1 MKFKEILEKIK
12 VYAPLGVSLV
22 VAACV
27 VISLSGYQAKASE
40 PSKDKKQQVS
50 ESVTDA
56 ETETETENAA
66 EDTQTH
72 AGSFELADG
81 VYKGSATGFSG
92 PVTVAVT
99 IMDKKITSIDILSST
114 DDEAFFNRAKGVID
128 RIIASQSFDVDVVS
142 GATYSSNGIIG
153 AVKNALTGEK
163 DNGVTGKSKQESTS
177 ESESDSSLAEIAAVQ
192 DASAYK
198 DGTYYGTGKGF
209 AGTMK
214 VKVDISGGK
223 IASISIVSTK
233 DGDSYVKSASSLL
246 DTIVEKQST
255 NVDTVSG
262 ATFSSRGIIAAVRS
276 ALSQAAVSENTADNN
291 NDKQE
296 AAESSGNGQ
305 TDENSSGSASE
316 QGTEG
321 TLPYVDGIYYGT
333 AEGYKGDIKAAVV
346 IQNKTLK
353 AILVTEKQDDEPFI
367 TNAMDVL
374 KNMMKKQSADVD
386 TVSGATYS
394 SKGLIGAVKAA
405 FEEARKT
412 TAGENTGDGNS
423 DANNKNNSNSDNNN
437 GNDNSSNN
445 ADDSNIAGEEDKA
458 VLSKLVQSQA
468 SLDGAQ
474 YTQLSWYLLQI
485 RLGDAQEVLES
496 AESTKK
502 DVSCAQEKLQAAIN
516 ALQKN
521 DTSTNVYEDG
531 VYEVSTLCI
540 PDDDMDFSAYNL
552 SMKVTI
558 ANDRIVSITDVKG
571 DGDSQNASYIKK
583 AADGTK
589 NQPGLVSVLTSQA
602 NADSIDFSS
611 IDTVSRATCTSKA
624 IIDGCK
630 SALEAAKKK

>member
-1 MKFKEILEKIK
+1 MKFKEVLEKIK

-22 VAACV
+22 IAACV
-27 VISLSGYQAKASE
+27 VISLSGYQTKASE
-40 PSKDKKQQVS
+40 PSKDKKHQVS
-50 ESVTDA
+50 ERVTD
-56 ETETETENAA
+56 TETENAA
-66 EDTQTH
+66 EDTQT
-72 AGSFELADG
+72 ATGSFELADG

-99 IMDKKITSIDILSST
+99 IMDKKIISIDILSST
-114 DDEAFFNRAKGVID
+114 DDEAFFNRAKAVID

-163 DNGVTGKSKQESTS
+163 DNGVTGKSKQGSTS

-198 DGTYYGTGKGF
+198 DGTYYGAGKGF

-276 ALSQAAVSENTADNN
+276 ALSQAAVSDNTVGNN
-291 NDKQE
+291 TDKQG
-296 AAESSGNGQ
+296 AAEASGNGQ

-316 QGTEG
+316 KGTEG

-333 AEGYKGDIKAAVV
+333 AEGYKGDIRVAVV
-346 IQNKTLK
+346 IQDKTLK

-412 TAGENTGDGNS
+412 TAGENTGGSNS
-423 DANNKNNSNSDNNN
+423 DSNNSNDNN
-437 GNDNSSNN
+437 
-445 ADDSNIAGEEDKA
+445 SNIAGEEDKA
-458 VLSKLVQSQA
+458 VLLKLVQSQA

-531 VYEVSTLCI
+531 TYDVSTLCI

-571 DGDSQNASYIKK
+571 DGDSQNVSYIKK
-583 AADGTK
+583 AVDGTK
-589 NQPGLVSVLTSQA
+589 NQAGMVSVLTSQT

-611 IDTVSRATCTSKA
+611 IDTVSHATCTSKA

>member
-1 MKFKEILEKIK
+1 MKFKEVLEKIK

-22 VAACV
+22 IAACV
-27 VISLSGYQAKASE
+27 VISLSGYQTKASE

-50 ESVTDA
+50 ERVTD
-56 ETETETENAA
+56 TETETEN
-66 EDTQTH
+66 TQT
-72 AGSFELADG
+72 ATGSFDLADG

-99 IMDKKITSIDILSST
+99 IMDKEITSIDILSST

-128 RIIASQSFDVDVVS
+128 RIISSQSFDVDVVS
-142 GATYSSNGIIG
+142 GATYSSNGIIK

-163 DNGVTGKSKQESTS
+163 DKTVTGKSKQESA
-177 ESESDSSLAEIAAVQ
+177 SESDSSSVEIAAVQ

-214 VKVDISGGK
+214 VKVDIAGGK

-276 ALSQAAVSENTADNN
+276 ALSQAAVSENTAGNN
-291 NDKQE
+291 TDKQD
-296 AAESSGNGQ
+296 AAETSGNDRN
-305 TDENSSGSASE
+305 DENSSDSE
-316 QGTEG
+316 PEQTAEG

-333 AEGYKGDIKAAVV
+333 AEGYKGDIKVAVV
-346 IQNKTLK
+346 IQDKMLK

-412 TAGENTGDGNS
+412 TAGENTGDSNSGN
-423 DANNKNNSNSDNNN
+423 NNSNSDNNN
-437 GNDNSSNN
+437 SNDNSSN
-445 ADDSNIAGEEDKA
+445 IARDEDKA

-468 SLDGAQ
+468 SLDGTQ

-485 RLGDAQEVLES
+485 RLEDAQEVLES

-502 DVSCAQEKLQAAIN
+502 DVSRAQEKLQEAIN

-531 VYEVSTLCI
+531 TYDVSTLCI

-589 NQPGLVSVLTSQA
+589 NQQGMVSVLTSQA

-630 SALEAAKKK
+630 SVLEAAKKK

>member
-1 MKFKEILEKIK
+1 MKFKEVLEKIK

-22 VAACV
+22 IAACV
-27 VISLSGYQAKASE
+27 VISLSGYQTKASE
-40 PSKDKKQQVS
+40 PSKDKKHQVS
-50 ESVTDA
+50 ERVTD
-56 ETETETENAA
+56 TETENAA
-66 EDTQTH
+66 EDTQT
-72 AGSFELADG
+72 ATGSFELADG

-99 IMDKKITSIDILSST
+99 IMDKKIISIDILSST

-209 AGTMK
+209 AGTVK

-276 ALSQAAVSENTADNN
+276 ALSQAAVSDKTTGNNT
-291 NDKQE
+291 DKQG
-296 AAESSGNGQ
+296 AAEASGNGQ
-305 TDENSSGSASE
+305 TDKNSSGSASE

-333 AEGYKGDIKAAVV
+333 AEGYKGDIRVAVV
-346 IQNKTLK
+346 IQDKTLK

-412 TAGENTGDGNS
+412 TAGENTGGSNS
-423 DANNKNNSNSDNNN
+423 DSNNSNDNN
-437 GNDNSSNN
+437 
-445 ADDSNIAGEEDKA
+445 SNIAGEEDKA
-458 VLSKLVQSQA
+458 VLLKLVQSQA

-531 VYEVSTLCI
+531 TYDVSTLCI

-571 DGDSQNASYIKK
+571 DGDSQNVSYIKK
-583 AADGTK
+583 AVDGTK
-589 NQPGLVSVLTSQA
+589 NQPGMVSVLTSQT

-611 IDTVSRATCTSKA
+611 IDTVSHATCTSKA

>member
-1 MKFKEILEKIK
+1 MKFKEVLEKIK

-22 VAACV
+22 IAACV
-27 VISLSGYQAKASE
+27 VISLSGYQTKASE
-40 PSKDKKQQVS
+40 PSKDKKHQVS
-50 ESVTDA
+50 ERVTD
-56 ETETETENAA
+56 TETEDAA
-66 EDTQTH
+66 EDTQT
-72 AGSFELADG
+72 ATGSFELADG

-99 IMDKKITSIDILSST
+99 IMDKKIISIDILSST

-276 ALSQAAVSENTADNN
+276 ALSQAAVSDNTVGNN
-291 NDKQE
+291 TDKQG
-296 AAESSGNGQ
+296 AAEASGNGQ

-316 QGTEG
+316 KGTEG

-333 AEGYKGDIKAAVV
+333 AEGYKGDIRVAVV
-346 IQNKTLK
+346 IQDKTLK

-412 TAGENTGDGNS
+412 TAGENTGGSNS
-423 DANNKNNSNSDNNN
+423 DSNNSNDNN
-437 GNDNSSNN
+437 
-445 ADDSNIAGEEDKA
+445 SNIAGEEDKA
-458 VLSKLVQSQA
+458 VLLKLVQSQA

-531 VYEVSTLCI
+531 TYDVSTLCI

-571 DGDSQNASYIKK
+571 DGDSQNVSYIKK
-583 AADGTK
+583 AVDGTK
-589 NQPGLVSVLTSQA
+589 NQPGMVSVLTSQT

-611 IDTVSRATCTSKA
+611 IDTVSHATCTSKA

>member
-1 MKFKEILEKIK
+1 MKFKEVLEKIK

-22 VAACV
+22 IAACV
-27 VISLSGYQAKASE
+27 VISLSGYQTKASE

-50 ESVTDA
+50 ERVTD
-56 ETETETENAA
+56 TETETENAA
-66 EDTQTH
+66 ENTQT
-72 AGSFELADG
+72 ATGSFDLADG

-128 RIIASQSFDVDVVS
+128 RIISSQSFDVDVVS
-142 GATYSSNGIIG
+142 GATYSSNGIIK

-163 DNGVTGKSKQESTS
+163 DKTVTGKSKQESA
-177 ESESDSSLAEIAAVQ
+177 SESDSSSVEKAAVQ

-214 VKVDISGGK
+214 VKVDIAGGK

-276 ALSQAAVSENTADNN
+276 ALSQAAVSDNTTGNN
-291 NDKQE
+291 TDKQG
-296 AAESSGNGQ
+296 AAEASGNGQ
-305 TDENSSGSASE
+305 TDENSSGSAQE
-316 QGTEG
+316 QGKEG

-333 AEGYKGDIKAAVV
+333 AEGYKGDIRVAVV
-346 IQNKTLK
+346 IQDKTLK
-353 AILVTEKQDDEPFI
+353 AILVTKKQDDEPFI

-374 KNMMKKQSADVD
+374 KKMMKKQSADVD

-412 TAGENTGDGNS
+412 TAGENTGD
-423 DANNKNNSNSDNNN
+423 SNSGNN
-437 GNDNSSNN
+437 NSSNN
-445 ADDSNIAGEEDKA
+445 SDNSNIAGDEDKA

-468 SLDGAQ
+468 SLDGTQ

-485 RLGDAQEVLES
+485 RLEDANEVLSS
-496 AESTKK
+496 AEATKK
-502 DVSCAQEKLQAAIN
+502 DVSHAQEKLQAAIN

-531 VYEVSTLCI
+531 TYDVSTLCI

-589 NQPGLVSVLTSQA
+589 NQQGMVSVLTSQA
-602 NADSIDFSS
+602 NAANIDFSS
-611 IDTVSRATCTSKA
+611 IDTVSRAT
-624 IIDGCK
+624 DRK
-630 SALEAAKKK
+630 SVV

>member
-27 VISLSGYQAKASE
+27 VISLSTYQAKASE

-50 ESVTDA
+50 ESMAD
-56 ETETETENAA
+56 TETETENAT
-66 EDTQTH
+66 EDTQT
-72 AGSFELADG
+72 ATGSFDLADG
-81 VYKGSATGFSG
+81 VYKGSATGYRG
-92 PVTVAVT
+92 AVTVAVT
-99 IMDKKITSIDILSST
+99 ILDKKIVSIDILSAS

-128 RIIASQSFDVDVVS
+128 RIISSQSLDVDVVS

-177 ESESDSSLAEIAAVQ
+177 ESESDSSSAEIAAVQ

-198 DGTYYGTGKGF
+198 YGTYYGTGKGF
-209 AGTMK
+209 AGNIK
-214 VKVDISGGK
+214 VKVDIAGGK
-223 IASISIVSTK
+223 ISAISIVSTK

-276 ALSQAAVSENTADNN
+276 ALSQAAVSENTAGNN
-291 NDKQE
+291 TDKQG
-296 AAESSGNGQ
+296 AAETSGNGQ

-333 AEGYKGDIKAAVV
+333 SEGYKGDIKVAVV
-346 IQNKTLK
+346 IQDNTLK

-374 KNMMKKQSADVD
+374 KNMMKKQSTDVD

-412 TAGENTGDGNS
+412 TAGENTGNGNS
-423 DANNKNNSNSDNNN
+423 GGNNNNSN
-437 GNDNSSNN
+437 N
-445 ADDSNIAGEEDKA
+445 AADSNIALDEDKA

-468 SLDGAQ
+468 SLDGTQ

-485 RLGDAQEVLES
+485 RLGDAQEVLDS

-502 DVSCAQEKLQAAIN
+502 DVSRAQEKLQVAIN

-531 VYEVSTLCI
+531 TYEVSTLCI

-589 NQPGLVSVLTSQA
+589 NQQGMVSVLTSQS

-611 IDTVSRATCTSKA
+611 IDTVSHATCTSKA

>member
-1 MKFKEILEKIK
+1 MKFKEVLEKIK

-22 VAACV
+22 IAACV
-27 VISLSGYQAKASE
+27 VISLSGYQTKASE

-50 ESVTDA
+50 ERVTDA
-56 ETETETENAA
+56 ETENAA
-66 EDTQTH
+66 EDTQT
-72 AGSFELADG
+72 ATGSFELADG

-99 IMDKKITSIDILSST
+99 IMDKKIISIDILSST

-177 ESESDSSLAEIAAVQ
+177 ESESDSALAEIAAVQ

-276 ALSQAAVSENTADNN
+276 ALSQAAVSDNTTGNN
-291 NDKQE
+291 TDKQS
-296 AAESSGNGQ
+296 AAEASGNGQ

-316 QGTEG
+316 KGTEG

-333 AEGYKGDIKAAVV
+333 AEGYKGDIRVAVV
-346 IQNKTLK
+346 IQDKTLK
-353 AILVTEKQDDEPFI
+353 AILVTKKQDDEPFI
-367 TNAMDVL
+367 TNAIDVL

-412 TAGENTGDGNS
+412 TAGENTGD
-423 DANNKNNSNSDNNN
+423 SNSDSNN
-437 GNDNSSNN
+437 GNDNN
-445 ADDSNIAGEEDKA
+445 SNIAGEEDKA
-458 VLSKLVQSQA
+458 VLLKLVQSQA
-468 SLDGAQ
+468 SLDGTQ

-531 VYEVSTLCI
+531 TYGVSTLCI

-571 DGDSQNASYIKK
+571 DGDSQNAPYIKK

-602 NADSIDFSS
+602 NADSKIG
-611 IDTVSRATCTSKA
+611 RAHV
-624 IIDGCK
+624 
-630 SALEAAKKK
+630 

>member
-1 MKFKEILEKIK
+1 MKFKEVLEKIK

-22 VAACV
+22 IAACV
-27 VISLSGYQAKASE
+27 VISLSGYQTKASE
-40 PSKDKKQQVS
+40 PSKDKKHQVS
-50 ESVTDA
+50 ERVTD
-56 ETETETENAA
+56 TETEDAA
-66 EDTQTH
+66 EDTQT
-72 AGSFELADG
+72 ATGSFELADG

-99 IMDKKITSIDILSST
+99 IMDKKIISIDILSST

-276 ALSQAAVSENTADNN
+276 ALSQAAVSDNTVGNN
-291 NDKQE
+291 TDKQG
-296 AAESSGNGQ
+296 AAEASGNGQ
-305 TDENSSGSASE
+305 TDENSSRSASE
-316 QGTEG
+316 KGTEG

-333 AEGYKGDIKAAVV
+333 AEGYKGDIRVAVV
-346 IQNKTLK
+346 IQDKTLK

-412 TAGENTGDGNS
+412 TAGENTGGSNS
-423 DANNKNNSNSDNNN
+423 DSNNSNDNN
-437 GNDNSSNN
+437 
-445 ADDSNIAGEEDKA
+445 SNIAGEEDKA
-458 VLSKLVQSQA
+458 VLLKLVQSQA

-531 VYEVSTLCI
+531 TYDVSTLCI

-571 DGDSQNASYIKK
+571 DGDSQNVSYIKK
-583 AADGTK
+583 AVDGTK
-589 NQPGLVSVLTSQA
+589 NQAGMVSVLTSQT

-611 IDTVSRATCTSKA
+611 IDTVSHATCTSKA

>member
-1 MKFKEILEKIK
+1 MKFKEVLEKIK

-22 VAACV
+22 IAACV
-27 VISLSGYQAKASE
+27 VISLSGYQTKASE
-40 PSKDKKQQVS
+40 PSKDKKHQVS
-50 ESVTDA
+50 ERVTD
-56 ETETETENAA
+56 TETDNAA
-66 EDTQTH
+66 EDTQT
-72 AGSFELADG
+72 ATGSFELADG

-114 DDEAFFNRAKGVID
+114 DDEAFFNRAKAVID

-163 DNGVTGKSKQESTS
+163 DNGVTGKSKQGSTS

-233 DGDSYVKSASSLL
+233 DGDSYVKIASSLL

-276 ALSQAAVSENTADNN
+276 ALSQAAVSDNTTGNN
-291 NDKQE
+291 TDKQG
-296 AAESSGNGQ
+296 AAEVSGNGQ

-333 AEGYKGDIKAAVV
+333 AEGYKGDIRVAVV
-346 IQNKTLK
+346 IQDKTLK

-412 TAGENTGDGNS
+412 TAGENTGGSNS
-423 DANNKNNSNSDNNN
+423 DSNNSNDNN
-437 GNDNSSNN
+437 
-445 ADDSNIAGEEDKA
+445 SNIAGEEDKA
-458 VLSKLVQSQA
+458 VLLKLVQSQA

-531 VYEVSTLCI
+531 TYDVSTLCI

-571 DGDSQNASYIKK
+571 DGDSQNVSYIKK
-583 AADGTK
+583 AVDGTK
-589 NQPGLVSVLTSQA
+589 NQAGMVSVLTSQT

-611 IDTVSRATCTSKA
+611 IDTVSHATCTSKA

>member
-27 VISLSGYQAKASE
+27 VISLSTYQAKASE

-50 ESVTDA
+50 ESMAD
-56 ETETETENAA
+56 TETETENAT
-66 EDTQTH
+66 EDTQT
-72 AGSFELADG
+72 ATGSFDLADG

-128 RIIASQSFDVDVVS
+128 RIISSQSLDVDVVS

-209 AGTMK
+209 AGNIK
-214 VKVDISGGK
+214 VKVDIAGGK
-223 IASISIVSTK
+223 ISAISIVSTK
-233 DGDSYVKSASSLL
+233 DGDSYVKNASSLL

-276 ALSQAAVSENTADNN
+276 ALSQAAVSENTAGNN
-291 NDKQE
+291 TDKQG
-296 AAESSGNGQ
+296 AAEASGNGQ
-305 TDENSSGSASE
+305 ADENSSGSASE

-333 AEGYKGDIKAAVV
+333 SEGYKGDIKVAVV
-346 IQNKTLK
+346 IQDKTLK

-412 TAGENTGDGNS
+412 TAGENTGNGNS
-423 DANNKNNSNSDNNN
+423 GGNNNNSN
-437 GNDNSSNN
+437 N
-445 ADDSNIAGEEDKA
+445 ALDEDKA

-468 SLDGAQ
+468 SLDGTQ

-485 RLGDAQEVLES
+485 RLGDAQEVLDS

-502 DVSCAQEKLQAAIN
+502 DVSRAQEKLQAAIN

-531 VYEVSTLCI
+531 TYEVSTLCI

-558 ANDRIVSITDVKG
+558 ANDRIVSITDVNG

-589 NQPGLVSVLTSQA
+589 NQQGMVSVLTSQS

>member
-1 MKFKEILEKIK
+1 M
-12 VYAPLGVSLV
+12 
-22 VAACV
+22 
-27 VISLSGYQAKASE
+27 
-40 PSKDKKQQVS
+40 
-50 ESVTDA
+50 
-56 ETETETENAA
+56 
-66 EDTQTH
+66 
-72 AGSFELADG
+72 
-81 VYKGSATGFSG
+81 
-92 PVTVAVT
+92 
-99 IMDKKITSIDILSST
+99 
-114 DDEAFFNRAKGVID
+114 
-128 RIIASQSFDVDVVS
+128 
-142 GATYSSNGIIG
+142 
-153 AVKNALTGEK
+153 KNALTGEK
-163 DNGVTGKSKQESTS
+163 DKTVTGKSKQESA
-177 ESESDSSLAEIAAVQ
+177 SESDSSSVEKAAVQ

-214 VKVDISGGK
+214 VKVDIVGGK

-276 ALSQAAVSENTADNN
+276 ALSQAAVSENTAGNN
-291 NDKQE
+291 TDKQDATE
-296 AAESSGNGQ
+296 TSGNGQ
-305 TDENSSGSASE
+305 TDENSSGSSQE

-333 AEGYKGDIKAAVV
+333 AEGYKGDIKVAVV
-346 IQNKTLK
+346 IQDKTLK

-412 TAGENTGDGNS
+412 TAGENTGD
-423 DANNKNNSNSDNNN
+423 SNSGNN
-437 GNDNSSNN
+437 NSSNN
-445 ADDSNIAGEEDKA
+445 SDNSNIAGDEDKA

-468 SLDGAQ
+468 SLDGTQ

-485 RLGDAQEVLES
+485 RLEDANEVLSS
-496 AESTKK
+496 AEATKK
-502 DVSCAQEKLQAAIN
+502 DVSRAQEKLQAAIN

-531 VYEVSTLCI
+531 TYDVSTLCI

-589 NQPGLVSVLTSQA
+589 NQQGMVSVLTSQA
-602 NADSIDFSS
+602 NADSIDFSG

-624 IIDGCK
+624 IINGCK
-630 SALEAAKKK
+630 SVLEAAKKK

>member
-1 MKFKEILEKIK
+1 MKFKEVLEKIK

-22 VAACV
+22 IAACV
-27 VISLSGYQAKASE
+27 VISLSGYQTKASE

-50 ESVTDA
+50 ERVTD
-56 ETETETENAA
+56 TETENAA
-66 EDTQTH
+66 EDTQT
-72 AGSFELADG
+72 ATGSFELADG

-276 ALSQAAVSENTADNN
+276 ALSQAAVSDNTVGNN
-291 NDKQE
+291 TDKQG
-296 AAESSGNGQ
+296 AAEASGNGQ

-316 QGTEG
+316 KGTEG
-321 TLPYVDGIYYGT
+321 TLPYVDGIYYGI
-333 AEGYKGDIKAAVV
+333 AEGYKGDIRVAVV
-346 IQNKTLK
+346 IQDKTLK

-412 TAGENTGDGNS
+412 TAGENTGGSNS
-423 DANNKNNSNSDNNN
+423 DSNNSNDNN
-437 GNDNSSNN
+437 
-445 ADDSNIAGEEDKA
+445 SNIAGEEDKA
-458 VLSKLVQSQA
+458 VLLKLVQSQA

-531 VYEVSTLCI
+531 TYDVSTLCI

-571 DGDSQNASYIKK
+571 DGDSQNVSYIKK
-583 AADGTK
+583 AVDGTK
-589 NQPGLVSVLTSQA
+589 NQAGMVSVLTSQT

-611 IDTVSRATCTSKA
+611 IDTVSHATCTSKA

>member
-1 MKFKEILEKIK
+1 MKFKEVLEKIK

-22 VAACV
+22 IAACV
-27 VISLSGYQAKASE
+27 VISLSGYQTKASE
-40 PSKDKKQQVS
+40 PSKDKKHQVS
-50 ESVTDA
+50 ERVTD
-56 ETETETENAA
+56 TETEDAA
-66 EDTQTH
+66 EDTQT
-72 AGSFELADG
+72 ATGSFELADG

-99 IMDKKITSIDILSST
+99 IMDKKIISIDILSST

-128 RIIASQSFDVDVVS
+128 RIIASQSFEVDVVS

-276 ALSQAAVSENTADNN
+276 ALSQAAVSDNTTGNN
-291 NDKQE
+291 TDKQG
-296 AAESSGNGQ
+296 AAEASGNGQ

-333 AEGYKGDIKAAVV
+333 AEGYKGDIRVAVV
-346 IQNKTLK
+346 IQDKTLK

-412 TAGENTGDGNS
+412 TAGENTGGSNS
-423 DANNKNNSNSDNNN
+423 DSNNSNDNN
-437 GNDNSSNN
+437 
-445 ADDSNIAGEEDKA
+445 SNIAGEEDKA
-458 VLSKLVQSQA
+458 VLLKLVQSQA

-531 VYEVSTLCI
+531 TYDVSTLCI

-571 DGDSQNASYIKK
+571 DGDSQNVSYIKK
-583 AADGTK
+583 AVDGTK
-589 NQPGLVSVLTSQA
+589 NQAGMVSVLTSQT

-611 IDTVSRATCTSKA
+611 IDTVSHATCTSKA

>member
-1 MKFKEILEKIK
+1 MKFKEVLEKIK

-22 VAACV
+22 IAACV
-27 VISLSGYQAKASE
+27 VISLSGYQTKASE
-40 PSKDKKQQVS
+40 PSKDKKHQVS
-50 ESVTDA
+50 ERVTD
-56 ETETETENAA
+56 TETENAA
-66 EDTQTH
+66 EDTQT
-72 AGSFELADG
+72 ATGSFELADG

-114 DDEAFFNRAKGVID
+114 DDEAFFNRAKAVID

-276 ALSQAAVSENTADNN
+276 ALSQAAVSDKTTGNNT
-291 NDKQE
+291 DKQG
-296 AAESSGNGQ
+296 AAEASGNGQ
-305 TDENSSGSASE
+305 TGKNSSGSASE

-333 AEGYKGDIKAAVV
+333 AEGYKGDIRVAVV
-346 IQNKTLK
+346 IQDKTLK

-412 TAGENTGDGNS
+412 TAGENTGGSNS
-423 DANNKNNSNSDNNN
+423 DSNNSNDNN
-437 GNDNSSNN
+437 
-445 ADDSNIAGEEDKA
+445 SNIAGEEDKA
-458 VLSKLVQSQA
+458 VLLKLVQSQA

-531 VYEVSTLCI
+531 TYDVSTLCI

-571 DGDSQNASYIKK
+571 DGD
-583 AADGTK
+583 
-589 NQPGLVSVLTSQA
+589 
-602 NADSIDFSS
+602 
-611 IDTVSRATCTSKA
+611 
-624 IIDGCK
+624 
-630 SALEAAKKK
+630 

>member
-1 MKFKEILEKIK
+1 MKFKEVLEKIK

-22 VAACV
+22 IAACV
-27 VISLSGYQAKASE
+27 VISLSGYQTKASE

-50 ESVTDA
+50 ERVTD
-56 ETETETENAA
+56 TETETEN
-66 EDTQTH
+66 TQT
-72 AGSFELADG
+72 ATGSFDLADG

-128 RIIASQSFDVDVVS
+128 RIISSQSFDVDVVS

-177 ESESDSSLAEIAAVQ
+177 ESESDSSSVEIAAVQ

-214 VKVDISGGK
+214 VKVDIAGGK

-262 ATFSSRGIIAAVRS
+262 ATFSSRGIISAVRS
-276 ALSQAAVSENTADNN
+276 ALSQAAVSQNTADNIT
-291 NDKQE
+291 DKQDATE
-296 AAESSGNGQ
+296 TSGNGQ
-305 TDENSSGSASE
+305 TDENPSGSASE
-316 QGTEG
+316 QGTGG

-333 AEGYKGDIKAAVV
+333 AEGYKGDIKVAVV
-346 IQNKTLK
+346 IQDKTLK

-412 TAGENTGDGNS
+412 TAGENTGD
-423 DANNKNNSNSDNNN
+423 SNSGNN
-437 GNDNSSNN
+437 NSSNN
-445 ADDSNIAGEEDKA
+445 SDNSNIAGDEDKA

-468 SLDGAQ
+468 SLDGTQ

-485 RLGDAQEVLES
+485 RLEDANEVLSS
-496 AESTKK
+496 AEATKK
-502 DVSCAQEKLQAAIN
+502 DVSRAQEKLQAAIN

-531 VYEVSTLCI
+531 TYDVSTLCI

-589 NQPGLVSVLTSQA
+589 NQPGMVSVLTSQA
-602 NADSIDFSS
+602 NADSIDFSG

-624 IIDGCK
+624 IINGCK
-630 SALEAAKKK
+630 SVLEAAEKK

>member
-1 MKFKEILEKIK
+1 MKFKEVLEKIK

-22 VAACV
+22 IAACV
-27 VISLSGYQAKASE
+27 VISLSGYQTKASE

-50 ESVTDA
+50 ERVTDA
-56 ETETETENAA
+56 ETENAA
-66 EDTQTH
+66 EDTQT
-72 AGSFELADG
+72 ATGSFELADG

-99 IMDKKITSIDILSST
+99 IMDKKIISIDILSST

-276 ALSQAAVSENTADNN
+276 ALSQAAVSDNTTGNN
-291 NDKQE
+291 TDKQS
-296 AAESSGNGQ
+296 AAEASGNGQ

-316 QGTEG
+316 KGTEG

-333 AEGYKGDIKAAVV
+333 AEGYKGDIRVAVV
-346 IQNKTLK
+346 IQDKTLK
-353 AILVTEKQDDEPFI
+353 AILVTKKQDDEPFI

-412 TAGENTGDGNS
+412 TAGENTGDSNS
-423 DANNKNNSNSDNNN
+423 DSNNSNDNN
-437 GNDNSSNN
+437 G
-445 ADDSNIAGEEDKA
+445 NIAGEEDKA

-502 DVSCAQEKLQAAIN
+502 DVSSAQEKLQAAIN

-531 VYEVSTLCI
+531 TYDVSTLCI

-571 DGDSQNASYIKK
+571 DGDSQNASYINK

-589 NQPGLVSVLTSQA
+589 NQPGMVSVLTSQA

-611 IDTVSRATCTSKA
+611 IDTVSHATCTSKA

>member
-1 MKFKEILEKIK
+1 MKFKEVLEKIK

-22 VAACV
+22 IAACV
-27 VISLSGYQAKASE
+27 VISLSGYQTKASE

-50 ESVTDA
+50 ENVTD
-56 ETETETENAA
+56 TETETENAA
-66 EDTQTH
+66 EDTQT
-72 AGSFELADG
+72 ATGSFDLADG

-128 RIIASQSFDVDVVS
+128 RIISSQSFDVDVVS
-142 GATYSSNGIIG
+142 GATYSSNGIIK

-163 DNGVTGKSKQESTS
+163 DKTVTGKSKQESA
-177 ESESDSSLAEIAAVQ
+177 SESDSSSVEKAAVQ

-214 VKVDISGGK
+214 VKVDIVGGK

-262 ATFSSRGIIAAVRS
+262 ATFSSRGIISAVRS
-276 ALSQAAVSENTADNN
+276 ALSQAAVSQNTADNIT
-291 NDKQE
+291 DKQDATE
-296 AAESSGNGQ
+296 TSGNGQ
-305 TDENSSGSASE
+305 TDENPSGSASE
-316 QGTEG
+316 QGTGG

-333 AEGYKGDIKAAVV
+333 AEGYKGDIKVAVV
-346 IQNKTLK
+346 IQDKTLK
-353 AILVTEKQDDEPFI
+353 AILATEKQDDEPFI

-412 TAGENTGDGNS
+412 TAGENTGD
-423 DANNKNNSNSDNNN
+423 SNSGNN
-437 GNDNSSNN
+437 NSSNN
-445 ADDSNIAGEEDKA
+445 SDNSNIAGDEDKA

-468 SLDGAQ
+468 SLDGTQ

-485 RLGDAQEVLES
+485 RLEDANEVLSS
-496 AESTKK
+496 AEATKK
-502 DVSCAQEKLQAAIN
+502 DVSHAQEKLQAAIN

-531 VYEVSTLCI
+531 TYDVSTLCI

-589 NQPGLVSVLTSQA
+589 NQQGMVSVLTSQA
-602 NADSIDFSS
+602 NAANIDFSS

-624 IIDGCK
+624 IINGCK
-630 SALEAAKKK
+630 SVLEAAKKK

>member
-1 MKFKEILEKIK
+1 MKFKEVLEKIK

-22 VAACV
+22 IAACV
-27 VISLSGYQAKASE
+27 VISLSGYQTKASE

-50 ESVTDA
+50 ERVTDA
-56 ETETETENAA
+56 ETENAA
-66 EDTQTH
+66 EDTQT
-72 AGSFELADG
+72 ATGSFELADG

-114 DDEAFFNRAKGVID
+114 DDEAFFNRAKAVID

-276 ALSQAAVSENTADNN
+276 ALSQAAVSDKTTGNNT
-291 NDKQE
+291 DKQG
-296 AAESSGNGQ
+296 AAEASGNGQ

-333 AEGYKGDIKAAVV
+333 AEGYKGDIRVAVV
-346 IQNKTLK
+346 IQDKTLK

-412 TAGENTGDGNS
+412 TAGENTGGSNS
-423 DANNKNNSNSDNNN
+423 DSNNSNDNN
-437 GNDNSSNN
+437 
-445 ADDSNIAGEEDKA
+445 SNIAGEEDKA
-458 VLSKLVQSQA
+458 VLLKLVQSQA

-531 VYEVSTLCI
+531 TYDVSTLCI

-571 DGDSQNASYIKK
+571 DGDSQNVSYIKK
-583 AADGTK
+583 AVDGTK
-589 NQPGLVSVLTSQA
+589 NQAGMVSVLTSQT

-611 IDTVSRATCTSKA
+611 IDTVSHATCTSKA

>member
-1 MKFKEILEKIK
+1 MKFKEVLEKIK

-22 VAACV
+22 IAACV
-27 VISLSGYQAKASE
+27 VISLSGYQTKASE

-50 ESVTDA
+50 ERVTDA
-56 ETETETENAA
+56 ETENAA
-66 EDTQTH
+66 EDTQT
-72 AGSFELADG
+72 ATGSFELADG

-99 IMDKKITSIDILSST
+99 IMDKKIISIDILSST

-276 ALSQAAVSENTADNN
+276 ALSQAAVSDNTTGNN
-291 NDKQE
+291 TDKQS
-296 AAESSGNGQ
+296 AAEASGNGQ

-316 QGTEG
+316 KGTEG

-333 AEGYKGDIKAAVV
+333 AEGYKGDIRVAVV
-346 IQNKTLK
+346 IQDKTLK
-353 AILVTEKQDDEPFI
+353 AILVTKKQDDEPFI

-412 TAGENTGDGNS
+412 TAGENTGDSNS
-423 DANNKNNSNSDNNN
+423 DSNNSNDNN
-437 GNDNSSNN
+437 G
-445 ADDSNIAGEEDKA
+445 NIAGEEDKA

-531 VYEVSTLCI
+531 TYDVSTLCI

-589 NQPGLVSVLTSQA
+589 NQPGMVSVLTSQT

-611 IDTVSRATCTSKA
+611 IDTVSHATCTSKA

-630 SALEAAKKK
+630 SALKAAKKK

>member
-1 MKFKEILEKIK
+1 MKFKEVLEKIK

-27 VISLSGYQAKASE
+27 VISLSGYQTKASE
-40 PSKDKKQQVS
+40 RSKDKKQQVS
-50 ESVTDA
+50 ERVTD
-56 ETETETENAA
+56 TETETENAA
-66 EDTQTH
+66 ENTQT
-72 AGSFELADG
+72 ATGSFDLADG

-128 RIIASQSFDVDVVS
+128 RIISSQSFDVDVVS
-142 GATYSSNGIIG
+142 GATYSSNGIIK

-163 DNGVTGKSKQESTS
+163 DSGVTGKSKQESTS

-214 VKVDISGGK
+214 VKVDIAGGK

-276 ALSQAAVSENTADNN
+276 ALSQAAVSENTAGNN
-291 NDKQE
+291 TDKQD
-296 AAESSGNGQ
+296 AAETSGNDRN
-305 TDENSSGSASE
+305 DENSSDSE
-316 QGTEG
+316 PEQTAEG

-333 AEGYKGDIKAAVV
+333 AEGYKGDIKVAVV
-346 IQNKTLK
+346 IQDKTLK

-412 TAGENTGDGNS
+412 TAGENTGD
-423 DANNKNNSNSDNNN
+423 SNSGNN
-437 GNDNSSNN
+437 NSSNN
-445 ADDSNIAGEEDKA
+445 SDNSNIAGDEDKA

-468 SLDGAQ
+468 SLDGTQ

-485 RLGDAQEVLES
+485 RLEDANEVLSS
-496 AESTKK
+496 AEATKR
-502 DVSCAQEKLQAAIN
+502 DVSRAQEKLQAAIN

-531 VYEVSTLCI
+531 TYDVSTLCI

-589 NQPGLVSVLTSQA
+589 NQPGMVSVLTSQA
-602 NADSIDFSS
+602 NADRIDFSS
-611 IDTVSRATCTSKA
+611 IDTVSHATCTSKA

-630 SALEAAKKK
+630 SVLEAAKKK

>member
-1 MKFKEILEKIK
+1 MKFKEVFEKIK

-22 VAACV
+22 IAACV
-27 VISLSGYQAKASE
+27 VISLSEYQTKASE
-40 PSKDKKQQVS
+40 PSKDKKHQVS
-50 ESVTDA
+50 ERVTD
-56 ETETETENAA
+56 TETENVA
-66 EDTQTH
+66 EDTQT
-72 AGSFELADG
+72 ATGSFELADG

-177 ESESDSSLAEIAAVQ
+177 ESESDSSLADIAAVQ

-276 ALSQAAVSENTADNN
+276 ALSQAAVSDNTVGNN
-291 NDKQE
+291 TDKQG
-296 AAESSGNGQ
+296 AAEASGNGQ
-305 TDENSSGSASE
+305 TDKNSSGSASE

-333 AEGYKGDIKAAVV
+333 AEGYKGDIRVAVV
-346 IQNKTLK
+346 IQDKTLK

-412 TAGENTGDGNS
+412 TAGENTGGSNS
-423 DANNKNNSNSDNNN
+423 DSNNSNDNN
-437 GNDNSSNN
+437 
-445 ADDSNIAGEEDKA
+445 SNIAGEEDKA
-458 VLSKLVQSQA
+458 VLLKLVQSQA

-531 VYEVSTLCI
+531 TYDVSTLCI

-571 DGDSQNASYIKK
+571 DGDSQNVSYIKK

-589 NQPGLVSVLTSQA
+589 NQPGMVSVLTSQT

-611 IDTVSRATCTSKA
+611 IDTVSHATCTSKA

>member
-1 MKFKEILEKIK
+1 MKFKEVLEKIK

-22 VAACV
+22 IAACV
-27 VISLSGYQAKASE
+27 VISLSGYQTKASE
-40 PSKDKKQQVS
+40 PSKDKKHQVS
-50 ESVTDA
+50 ERVTD
-56 ETETETENAA
+56 TETEDAA
-66 EDTQTH
+66 EDTQT
-72 AGSFELADG
+72 ATGSFELADG
-81 VYKGSATGFSG
+81 VYKGSETGFSG

-114 DDEAFFNRAKGVID
+114 DDEAFFNRAKAVID

-163 DNGVTGKSKQESTS
+163 DNGVTGKSKQGSTS

-233 DGDSYVKSASSLL
+233 DGNSYVKSASSLL

-276 ALSQAAVSENTADNN
+276 ALSQAAVSDNTVGNN
-291 NDKQE
+291 TDKQG
-296 AAESSGNGQ
+296 AAEASGNGQ

-316 QGTEG
+316 KGTED

-333 AEGYKGDIKAAVV
+333 AEGYKGDIRVAVV
-346 IQNKTLK
+346 IQDKTLK

-412 TAGENTGDGNS
+412 TAGENTGGSNS
-423 DANNKNNSNSDNNN
+423 DSNNSNDNN
-437 GNDNSSNN
+437 
-445 ADDSNIAGEEDKA
+445 SNIAGEEDKA
-458 VLSKLVQSQA
+458 VLLKLVQSQA

-531 VYEVSTLCI
+531 TYDVSTLCI

-571 DGDSQNASYIKK
+571 DGDSQNVSYIKK
-583 AADGTK
+583 AVDGTK
-589 NQPGLVSVLTSQA
+589 NQAGMVSVLTSQT

-611 IDTVSRATCTSKA
+611 IDTVSHATCTSKA

>member
-1 MKFKEILEKIK
+1 MKFKEVLEKIK

-22 VAACV
+22 IAACV
-27 VISLSGYQAKASE
+27 VISLNGYQTKASE

-50 ESVTDA
+50 ERVTDA
-56 ETETETENAA
+56 ETETENAA
-66 EDTQTH
+66 EDTQT
-72 AGSFELADG
+72 ATGSFELADG

-262 ATFSSRGIIAAVRS
+262 ATFSSRGIIFAVRS

-291 NDKQE
+291 IDKQE
-296 AAESSGNGQ
+296 AAEASGNGQ
-305 TDENSSGSASE
+305 TDENSSGSVPE

-412 TAGENTGDGNS
+412 TAGENTGDSNS
-423 DANNKNNSNSDNNN
+423 DSNNSNDNN
-437 GNDNSSNN
+437 
-445 ADDSNIAGEEDKA
+445 SNIAGEEDKA

-516 ALQKN
+516 TLQKN

-531 VYEVSTLCI
+531 TYDVSTLCI

-571 DGDSQNASYIKK
+571 DGDSQNDPYIKK

-611 IDTVSRATCTSKA
+611 IDTVSSATCTSKA

>member
-1 MKFKEILEKIK
+1 MKFKEVLEKIK

-22 VAACV
+22 IAACV
-27 VISLSGYQAKASE
+27 VISLSGYQTKASE

-50 ESVTDA
+50 ERVTD
-56 ETETETENAA
+56 TETETENAA
-66 EDTQTH
+66 ENTQT
-72 AGSFELADG
+72 ATGSFDLADG

-128 RIIASQSFDVDVVS
+128 RIISSQSFDVDVVS

-177 ESESDSSLAEIAAVQ
+177 ESESDSALAEIAAVQ

-276 ALSQAAVSENTADNN
+276 ALSQAAVSENTAGNN
-291 NDKQE
+291 TDKQDATE
-296 AAESSGNGQ
+296 TSGNGQ
-305 TDENSSGSASE
+305 TDENSSGSSQE

-333 AEGYKGDIKAAVV
+333 AEGYKGDIKVAVV
-346 IQNKTLK
+346 IQDKTLK

-412 TAGENTGDGNS
+412 TAGENTGD
-423 DANNKNNSNSDNNN
+423 SNSGNN
-437 GNDNSSNN
+437 NSSNN
-445 ADDSNIAGEEDKA
+445 SDNSNIAGDEDKA

-468 SLDGAQ
+468 SLDGTQ

-485 RLGDAQEVLES
+485 RLEDANEVLSS
-496 AESTKK
+496 AEATKK
-502 DVSCAQEKLQAAIN
+502 DVSRAQEKLQAAIN

-531 VYEVSTLCI
+531 TYDVSTLCI

-589 NQPGLVSVLTSQA
+589 NQQGMVSVLTSQA
-602 NADSIDFSS
+602 NADSIDFSG

-624 IIDGCK
+624 IINGCK
-630 SALEAAKKK
+630 SVLEAAKKK

>member
-1 MKFKEILEKIK
+1 MKFKEVLEKIK
-12 VYAPLGVSLV
+12 IYAPLGVSLV
-22 VAACV
+22 IAACV
-27 VISLSGYQAKASE
+27 VISLSGYQTKASE

-50 ESVTDA
+50 ENVTD
-56 ETETETENAA
+56 TETETENAA
-66 EDTQTH
+66 ENTQT
-72 AGSFELADG
+72 ATGSFDLADG

-128 RIIASQSFDVDVVS
+128 RIISSQSLDVDAVS

-163 DNGVTGKSKQESTS
+163 DKGVTGKSKQEST
-177 ESESDSSLAEIAAVQ
+177 SESDSSLAEIAAVQ
-192 DASAYK
+192 DAAAYK

-214 VKVDISGGK
+214 VKVDIAGGK
-223 IASISIVSTK
+223 IVSISIVSTK

-262 ATFSSRGIIAAVRS
+262 ATFSSRGIISAVRS
-276 ALSQAAVSENTADNN
+276 ALSQAAVSKNTADNIT
-291 NDKQE
+291 DKQDATE
-296 AAESSGNGQ
+296 ASGNGQ
-305 TDENSSGSASE
+305 TGENPSGSAQQ

-333 AEGYKGDIKAAVV
+333 AEGYKGDIKVAVV
-346 IQNKTLK
+346 IQDKTLK
-353 AILVTEKQDDEPFI
+353 AILVTKKQDDEPFI

-412 TAGENTGDGNS
+412 TAGENTGD
-423 DANNKNNSNSDNNN
+423 SNSGNN
-437 GNDNSSNN
+437 NSSNN
-445 ADDSNIAGEEDKA
+445 SDNSNIAGDEDKA

-468 SLDGAQ
+468 SFDSTQ
-474 YTQLSWYLLQI
+474 YTQLSWYLFQI
-485 RLGDAQEVLES
+485 RLEDANEVLSS
-496 AESTKK
+496 AEATKK
-502 DVSCAQEKLQAAIN
+502 DVSRAQEKLQAAIN

-531 VYEVSTLCI
+531 TYDVSTLCI
-540 PDDDMDFSAYNL
+540 PDDDMDFSAYHL

-589 NQPGLVSVLTSQA
+589 NQPGMVSVLTSQA

-624 IIDGCK
+624 IINGCK
-630 SALEAAKKK
+630 SALETAKKK

>member
-1 MKFKEILEKIK
+1 MKFKEVLEKIK

-22 VAACV
+22 IAACV
-27 VISLSGYQAKASE
+27 VISLSGYQTKASE
-40 PSKDKKQQVS
+40 PSKDKKHQVS
-50 ESVTDA
+50 ERVAD
-56 ETETETENAA
+56 TETETENAA
-66 EDTQTH
+66 EDTQT
-72 AGSFELADG
+72 ATGSFELADG

-99 IMDKKITSIDILSST
+99 IIDKKITSIDILSST

-177 ESESDSSLAEIAAVQ
+177 ESESDSSLAEIAAAQ

-276 ALSQAAVSENTADNN
+276 ALSQAAVSDNITGNNT
-291 NDKQE
+291 DKQG
-296 AAESSGNGQ
+296 AAEASGNGQ

-333 AEGYKGDIKAAVV
+333 AEGYKGDIRVAVV
-346 IQNKTLK
+346 IQDKTLK

-412 TAGENTGDGNS
+412 TAGENTGGSNS
-423 DANNKNNSNSDNNN
+423 DSNNSNDNN
-437 GNDNSSNN
+437 
-445 ADDSNIAGEEDKA
+445 SNIAGEEDKA

-531 VYEVSTLCI
+531 TYDVSTLCI

-571 DGDSQNASYIKK
+571 DGDSQNVSYINK

-589 NQPGLVSVLTSQA
+589 NQPGMVSVLTSQA

>member
-1 MKFKEILEKIK
+1 MKFKEVLEKIK

-22 VAACV
+22 IAACV
-27 VISLSGYQAKASE
+27 VISLSGYQTKASE
-40 PSKDKKQQVS
+40 PSKDKKHQVS
-50 ESVTDA
+50 ERVTD
-56 ETETETENAA
+56 TETENAA
-66 EDTQTH
+66 EDTQT
-72 AGSFELADG
+72 ATGSFELADG

-99 IMDKKITSIDILSST
+99 IMDKKIISIDILSST

-276 ALSQAAVSENTADNN
+276 ALSQAAVSDKTTGNNT
-291 NDKQE
+291 DKQG
-296 AAESSGNGQ
+296 AAEASGNGQ
-305 TDENSSGSASE
+305 TGKNSSGSASE

-333 AEGYKGDIKAAVV
+333 AEGYKGDIRVAVV
-346 IQNKTLK
+346 IQDKTLK

-412 TAGENTGDGNS
+412 TAGENTGGSNS
-423 DANNKNNSNSDNNN
+423 DSNNSNDNN
-437 GNDNSSNN
+437 
-445 ADDSNIAGEEDKA
+445 SNIAGEEDKA
-458 VLSKLVQSQA
+458 VLLKLVQSQA

-531 VYEVSTLCI
+531 TYDVSTLCI

-571 DGDSQNASYIKK
+571 DGDSQNVSYIKK
-583 AADGTK
+583 AVDGTK
-589 NQPGLVSVLTSQA
+589 NQPGMVSVLTSQT

-611 IDTVSRATCTSKA
+611 IDTVSHATCTSKA

>member
-1 MKFKEILEKIK
+1 MKFKEVLEKIK

-22 VAACV
+22 IAACV
-27 VISLSGYQAKASE
+27 VISLSGYQTKASE
-40 PSKDKKQQVS
+40 PSKDKKHQVS
-50 ESVTDA
+50 ERVTD
-56 ETETETENAA
+56 TETENAA
-66 EDTQTH
+66 EDTQT
-72 AGSFELADG
+72 ATGSFELADG

-114 DDEAFFNRAKGVID
+114 DDEAFFNRAKAVID

-163 DNGVTGKSKQESTS
+163 DNGVTGKSKKESTS
-177 ESESDSSLAEIAAVQ
+177 ESESDSSSAEIAAVQ

-214 VKVDISGGK
+214 VKVDIAGGK
-223 IASISIVSTK
+223 IVSISIVSTK
-233 DGDSYVKSASSLL
+233 DGDSYVKNASSLL

-276 ALSQAAVSENTADNN
+276 ALSQAAVSDNTVGNN
-291 NDKQE
+291 TDKQG
-296 AAESSGNGQ
+296 AAEASGNGQ

-316 QGTEG
+316 KGTEG

-333 AEGYKGDIKAAVV
+333 AEGYKGDIRVAVV
-346 IQNKTLK
+346 IQDKTLK

-412 TAGENTGDGNS
+412 TAGENTGGSNS
-423 DANNKNNSNSDNNN
+423 DSNNSNDNN
-437 GNDNSSNN
+437 
-445 ADDSNIAGEEDKA
+445 SNIAGEEDKA
-458 VLSKLVQSQA
+458 VLLKLVQSQA

-531 VYEVSTLCI
+531 TYDVSTLCI

-571 DGDSQNASYIKK
+571 DGDSQNTPYIKK

>member
-1 MKFKEILEKIK
+1 MKFKEVLEKIK

-22 VAACV
+22 IAACV
-27 VISLSGYQAKASE
+27 VISLSGYQTKASE

-50 ESVTDA
+50 ERVTD
-56 ETETETENAA
+56 TETETENAA
-66 EDTQTH
+66 EDTQT
-72 AGSFELADG
+72 ATGSFDLADG

-128 RIIASQSFDVDVVS
+128 RIISSQSFDVDVVS

-163 DNGVTGKSKQESTS
+163 DKTVTGKSKQESA
-177 ESESDSSLAEIAAVQ
+177 SESDSSSVEKAAVQ

-214 VKVDISGGK
+214 VKVDIAGGK

-246 DTIVEKQST
+246 DTIVKKQST

-276 ALSQAAVSENTADNN
+276 ALSQAAVSQNTAGNN
-291 NDKQE
+291 TDKQDATE
-296 AAESSGNGQ
+296 TSGNGQ
-305 TDENSSGSASE
+305 TDENSSGSSQE

-333 AEGYKGDIKAAVV
+333 AEGYKGDIKVAVV
-346 IQNKTLK
+346 IQDKTLK

-412 TAGENTGDGNS
+412 TAGENTGD
-423 DANNKNNSNSDNNN
+423 SNSGNN
-437 GNDNSSNN
+437 NSSNN
-445 ADDSNIAGEEDKA
+445 SDNSNIAGDEDKA

-468 SLDGAQ
+468 SLDGTQ

-485 RLGDAQEVLES
+485 RLEDANEVLSS
-496 AESTKK
+496 AEATKK
-502 DVSCAQEKLQAAIN
+502 DVSRAQEKLQAAIN

-531 VYEVSTLCI
+531 TYDVSTLCI

-589 NQPGLVSVLTSQA
+589 NQPGMVSVLTSQA
-602 NADSIDFSS
+602 NADSIDFSG

-624 IIDGCK
+624 IINGCK
-630 SALEAAKKK
+630 SVLEAAKKK

>member
-1 MKFKEILEKIK
+1 MKFKEVLEKIK

-22 VAACV
+22 IAACV
-27 VISLSGYQAKASE
+27 VISLSGYQTKASE
-40 PSKDKKQQVS
+40 PSKDKKHQVS
-50 ESVTDA
+50 ERVTD
-56 ETETETENAA
+56 TETEDAA
-66 EDTQTH
+66 EDTQT
-72 AGSFELADG
+72 ATGSFELADG

-99 IMDKKITSIDILSST
+99 IMDKKIISIDILSST
-114 DDEAFFNRAKGVID
+114 DDEAFFNKAKGVID

-198 DGTYYGTGKGF
+198 DGTYYGAGKGF

-276 ALSQAAVSENTADNN
+276 ALSQAAVSDNTVGNN
-291 NDKQE
+291 TDKQG
-296 AAESSGNGQ
+296 AAEASGNGQ

-316 QGTEG
+316 KGTEG

-333 AEGYKGDIKAAVV
+333 AEGYKGDIRVAVV
-346 IQNKTLK
+346 IQDKTLK

-412 TAGENTGDGNS
+412 TAGENTGGSNS
-423 DANNKNNSNSDNNN
+423 DSNNSNDNN
-437 GNDNSSNN
+437 
-445 ADDSNIAGEEDKA
+445 SNIAGEEDKA
-458 VLSKLVQSQA
+458 VLLKLVQSQA

-502 DVSCAQEKLQAAIN
+502 DVSCAQEKLQAAMN

-531 VYEVSTLCI
+531 TYDVSTLCI

-571 DGDSQNASYIKK
+571 DGDSQNVSYIKK
-583 AADGTK
+583 AVDGTK
-589 NQPGLVSVLTSQA
+589 NQAGMVSVLTSQT

-611 IDTVSRATCTSKA
+611 IDTVSHATCTSKA

>member
-1 MKFKEILEKIK
+1 MKFKEVLEKIK

-22 VAACV
+22 IAACV
-27 VISLSGYQAKASE
+27 VISLSGYQTKASE
-40 PSKDKKQQVS
+40 PSKDKKHQVS
-50 ESVTDA
+50 ERVID
-56 ETETETENAA
+56 TETETENAA
-66 EDTQTH
+66 EDTQT
-72 AGSFELADG
+72 ATGSFELADG

-92 PVTVAVT
+92 PVTVVVT

-128 RIIASQSFDVDVVS
+128 RIISSQSFDVDVVS

-214 VKVDISGGK
+214 VKVDIVGGK

-233 DGDSYVKSASSLL
+233 DGDSYVKSASSLI

-276 ALSQAAVSENTADNN
+276 ALSQAAVSDNTTGNN
-291 NDKQE
+291 TDKQG
-296 AAESSGNGQ
+296 AAETSGNGQ
-305 TDENSSGSASE
+305 TDENSSGSEPE
-316 QGTEG
+316 QTAEG

-333 AEGYKGDIKAAVV
+333 AEGYKGDIKVAVV
-346 IQNKTLK
+346 IQDKTLK

-412 TAGENTGDGNS
+412 TAGENTGDSNSGN
-423 DANNKNNSNSDNNN
+423 NNSNSDNNN
-437 GNDNSSNN
+437 NSNDNS
-445 ADDSNIAGEEDKA
+445 SNIAGEEDKA
-458 VLSKLVQSQA
+458 VLSKLVQLQA

-531 VYEVSTLCI
+531 TYEVSTLCI

-589 NQPGLVSVLTSQA
+589 NQQGMVSMLTSQA
-602 NADSIDFSS
+602 KADSIDFSS

>member
-1 MKFKEILEKIK
+1 MKFKEVLEKIK

-22 VAACV
+22 IAACV
-27 VISLSGYQAKASE
+27 VISLNGYQTKASE

-50 ESVTDA
+50 ERVTDA
-56 ETETETENAA
+56 ETENAA
-66 EDTQTH
+66 EDTQT
-72 AGSFELADG
+72 ATGSFELADG

-262 ATFSSRGIIAAVRS
+262 ATFSSRGIISAVRS

-291 NDKQE
+291 TDKQE
-296 AAESSGNGQ
+296 AAEASGNGQ
-305 TDENSSGSASE
+305 TDENSSGSVPE

-571 DGDSQNASYIKK
+571 DGDSQNVSYINK

-589 NQPGLVSVLTSQA
+589 NQSGMVSVLTSQA

-630 SALEAAKKK
+630 SALETAKKK

>member
-1 MKFKEILEKIK
+1 MKFKEVLEKIK
-12 VYAPLGVSLV
+12 VYVPLGVSLV
-22 VAACV
+22 IAACV
-27 VISLSGYQAKASE
+27 VISLSGYQTKASE
-40 PSKDKKQQVS
+40 PSKDKKHQVS
-50 ESVTDA
+50 ERVTD
-56 ETETETENAA
+56 TETENAA
-66 EDTQTH
+66 EDTQT
-72 AGSFELADG
+72 ATGSFELADG

-114 DDEAFFNRAKGVID
+114 DDEAFFNRAKAVID

-276 ALSQAAVSENTADNN
+276 ALSQAAVSDKTTGNNT
-291 NDKQE
+291 DKQG
-296 AAESSGNGQ
+296 AAEASGNGQ
-305 TDENSSGSASE
+305 TDKNSSGSASE

-333 AEGYKGDIKAAVV
+333 AEGYKGDIRVAVV
-346 IQNKTLK
+346 IQDKTLK

-412 TAGENTGDGNS
+412 TAGENTGGSNS
-423 DANNKNNSNSDNNN
+423 DSNNSNDNN
-437 GNDNSSNN
+437 
-445 ADDSNIAGEEDKA
+445 SNIAGEEDKA
-458 VLSKLVQSQA
+458 VLLKLVQSQA

-531 VYEVSTLCI
+531 TYDVSTLCI

-571 DGDSQNASYIKK
+571 DGDSQNVSYIKK
-583 AADGTK
+583 AVDGTK
-589 NQPGLVSVLTSQA
+589 NQPGMVSVLTSQT

-611 IDTVSRATCTSKA
+611 IDTVSHATCTSKA

>member
-1 MKFKEILEKIK
+1 MKFKEVLEKIK

-22 VAACV
+22 IAACV
-27 VISLSGYQAKASE
+27 VISLSGYQTKASE
-40 PSKDKKQQVS
+40 PSKDKKQQVT
-50 ESVTDA
+50 ERVTDA
-56 ETETETENAA
+56 ETETENAA
-66 EDTQTH
+66 EDTQT
-72 AGSFELADG
+72 ATGSFELADG

-276 ALSQAAVSENTADNN
+276 ALSQAAVSDNTTGNN
-291 NDKQE
+291 TDKQG
-296 AAESSGNGQ
+296 AAEASGNGQ

-333 AEGYKGDIKAAVV
+333 AEGYKGDIRVAVV
-346 IQNKTLK
+346 IQDKTLK

-412 TAGENTGDGNS
+412 TAGENTGDSNSGN
-423 DANNKNNSNSDNNN
+423 NNSNSDNNN
-437 GNDNSSNN
+437 NNSNDNS
-445 ADDSNIAGEEDKA
+445 SNIAGEEDKA

-485 RLGDAQEVLES
+485 RLGDAQEVLKS

-531 VYEVSTLCI
+531 TYDVSTLCI

-571 DGDSQNASYIKK
+571 DGDSQNVSYIKK

>member
-27 VISLSGYQAKASE
+27 VISLSTYQAKASE

-50 ESVTDA
+50 ESMAD
-56 ETETETENAA
+56 TETETENAT
-66 EDTQTH
+66 EDTQT
-72 AGSFELADG
+72 ATGSFDLADG
-81 VYKGSATGFSG
+81 VYKGSATGYRGS
-92 PVTVAVT
+92 VTVAVT
-99 IMDKKITSIDILSST
+99 ILDKKIVSIDILSAS

-128 RIIASQSFDVDVVS
+128 RIISSQSLDVDVVS

-177 ESESDSSLAEIAAVQ
+177 ESESDSSSAEIAAVQ

-214 VKVDISGGK
+214 VKVDIAGGK

-276 ALSQAAVSENTADNN
+276 ALSQAAVRENTAGNN
-291 NDKQE
+291 TDKQG
-296 AAESSGNGQ
+296 AAEASGNGQ
-305 TDENSSGSASE
+305 TDENSSGNASE

-333 AEGYKGDIKAAVV
+333 SEGYKGDIKAAVV
-346 IQNKTLK
+346 IQDKTLK

-412 TAGENTGDGNS
+412 TAGENTGNGNS
-423 DANNKNNSNSDNNN
+423 GGNNNNSN
-437 GNDNSSNN
+437 N
-445 ADDSNIAGEEDKA
+445 AADSNIALDEDKA

-468 SLDGAQ
+468 LLDGTQ

-485 RLGDAQEVLES
+485 RLGDAQEVLDS

-502 DVSCAQEKLQAAIN
+502 DVRYAQEKLQAAIN

-531 VYEVSTLCI
+531 TYEVSTLCI

-589 NQPGLVSVLTSQA
+589 NQQGMVSVLTSQS

>member
-27 VISLSGYQAKASE
+27 VISLSTYQAKASE

-50 ESVTDA
+50 ESMAD
-56 ETETETENAA
+56 TETETENAT
-66 EDTQTH
+66 EDTQT
-72 AGSFELADG
+72 ATGSFDLADG
-81 VYKGSATGFSG
+81 VYKGSATGYRGS
-92 PVTVAVT
+92 VTVAVT
-99 IMDKKITSIDILSST
+99 ILDKKIVSIDILSAS

-128 RIIASQSFDVDVVS
+128 RIISSQSLDVDVVS

-177 ESESDSSLAEIAAVQ
+177 ESESDSSSAEIAAVQ

-198 DGTYYGTGKGF
+198 DGTYYGIGKGF
-209 AGTMK
+209 AGNIK
-214 VKVDISGGK
+214 VKVDIAGGK
-223 IASISIVSTK
+223 ISAISIVSTK

-276 ALSQAAVSENTADNN
+276 ALSQAAVSENTAGNN
-291 NDKQE
+291 TDKQG
-296 AAESSGNGQ
+296 AAETSGNGQ

-316 QGTEG
+316 HGTEG

-333 AEGYKGDIKAAVV
+333 SEGYKGDIKVAVV
-346 IQNKTLK
+346 IQDKTLK

-412 TAGENTGDGNS
+412 TAGENTGNGNS
-423 DANNKNNSNSDNNN
+423 GGNNNNSN
-437 GNDNSSNN
+437 N
-445 ADDSNIAGEEDKA
+445 AADSNIALDKDKA
-458 VLSKLVQSQA
+458 VLSKLVQLQA
-468 SLDGAQ
+468 SLDGTQ

-502 DVSCAQEKLQAAIN
+502 DVSRAQEKLQAAIN

-531 VYEVSTLCI
+531 TYEVSTLCI

-589 NQPGLVSVLTSQA
+589 NQQGMVSMLTSQA

-611 IDTVSRATCTSKA
+611 IDTVSHATCTSKA

>member
-12 VYAPLGVSLV
+12 VYAPLGVSLA

-27 VISLSGYQAKASE
+27 VISLSTYQAKASE
-40 PSKDKKQQVS
+40 PSKDRKQQVS
-50 ESVTDA
+50 ESMAD
-56 ETETETENAA
+56 TETENAT
-66 EDTQTH
+66 EDTQT
-72 AGSFELADG
+72 ATGSFDLADG
-81 VYKGSATGFSG
+81 VYKGSATGYSG
-92 PVTVAVT
+92 SVTVAVT
-99 IMDKKITSIDILSST
+99 ILEKKIVSIDILSAS

-128 RIIASQSFDVDVVS
+128 RIISSQSLDVDVVS

-163 DNGVTGKSKQESTS
+163 DNGVTGKSKQESAS

-209 AGTMK
+209 AGNIK
-214 VKVDISGGK
+214 VRVDIAGGK
-223 IASISIVSTK
+223 ISAISIVSTK

-255 NVDTVSG
+255 NVDTVSC

-276 ALSQAAVSENTADNN
+276 ALSQAAVSENTAGNN
-291 NDKQE
+291 TDKQG
-296 AAESSGNGQ
+296 AAETSGNGQ
-305 TDENSSGSASE
+305 NA
-316 QGTEG
+316 EG

-333 AEGYKGDIKAAVV
+333 AEGYKGDIKVAVV
-346 IQNKTLK
+346 IQDKTLK

-374 KNMMKKQSADVD
+374 KNMMKKQSTDVD

-412 TAGENTGDGNS
+412 TAGENTGDSNSGN
-423 DANNKNNSNSDNNN
+423 NNNNS
-437 GNDNSSNN
+437 NDNSSN
-445 ADDSNIAGEEDKA
+445 IAGDEDKA
-458 VLSKLVQSQA
+458 VLLKLVQSQA
-468 SLDGAQ
+468 SLDGTQ

-485 RLGDAQEVLES
+485 RLEDANEVLSS
-496 AESTKK
+496 AEATKK
-502 DVSCAQEKLQAAIN
+502 DVSRAQEKLQAAIN

-531 VYEVSTLCI
+531 TYDVSTLCI

-589 NQPGLVSVLTSQA
+589 NQPGMVYVLTSQA

>member
-1 MKFKEILEKIK
+1 MKFKEVLEKIK

-22 VAACV
+22 IAACV
-27 VISLSGYQAKASE
+27 VISLSGYQTKASE
-40 PSKDKKQQVS
+40 PSKDKKHQVS
-50 ESVTDA
+50 ERVTD
-56 ETETETENAA
+56 TETENAA
-66 EDTQTH
+66 EDTQT
-72 AGSFELADG
+72 ATGSFELADG

-92 PVTVAVT
+92 HVTVAVT

-163 DNGVTGKSKQESTS
+163 DNGVTGKSKQGSTS

-233 DGDSYVKSASSLL
+233 DGDSYVKIASSLL

-276 ALSQAAVSENTADNN
+276 ALSQAAVSDNTTGNN
-291 NDKQE
+291 TDKQG
-296 AAESSGNGQ
+296 AAEVSGNGQ

-333 AEGYKGDIKAAVV
+333 AEGYKGDIRVAVV
-346 IQNKTLK
+346 IQDKTLK

-412 TAGENTGDGNS
+412 TAGENTGGSNS
-423 DANNKNNSNSDNNN
+423 DSNNSNDNN
-437 GNDNSSNN
+437 
-445 ADDSNIAGEEDKA
+445 SNIAGEEDKA
-458 VLSKLVQSQA
+458 VLLKLVQSQA

-531 VYEVSTLCI
+531 TYDVSTLCI

-571 DGDSQNASYIKK
+571 DGDSQNVSYIKK
-583 AADGTK
+583 AVDGTK
-589 NQPGLVSVLTSQA
+589 NQAGMVSVLTSQT

-611 IDTVSRATCTSKA
+611 IDTVSHATCTSKA

>member
-12 VYAPLGVSLV
+12 VYSPLGVSLV

-56 ETETETENAA
+56 ETETE
-66 EDTQTH
+66 DTQTIT
-72 AGSFELADG
+72 GSFELADG

-128 RIIASQSFDVDVVS
+128 RIISSQSLDVDVVS

-153 AVKNALTGEK
+153 AVKNALTGETDK
-163 DNGVTGKSKQESTS
+163 GVTGKSKQESR
-177 ESESDSSLAEIAAVQ
+177 SDSDSDNSSGKIAAVQ

-209 AGTMK
+209 AGNIK
-214 VKVDISGGK
+214 VKVDIAGGK
-223 IASISIVSTK
+223 ISAISIVSTK

-276 ALSQAAVSENTADNN
+276 ALSQAAVSET
-291 NDKQE
+291 DKQDT
-296 AAESSGNGQ
+296 AETSGNGQ
-305 TDENSSGSASE
+305 NDENSSDNA
-316 QGTEG
+316 QNQTAEG

-333 AEGYKGDIKAAVV
+333 AEGYKGDIKVAVV
-346 IQNKTLK
+346 IQDKTIK
-353 AILVTEKQDDEPFI
+353 AILVMEKQDDEPFI
-367 TNAMDVL
+367 TNAMDVI
-374 KNMMKKQSADVD
+374 KNVMKKQSADVD

-412 TAGENTGDGNS
+412 TAGENTGNGNS
-423 DANNKNNSNSDNNN
+423 DANNNNNSNVALD
-437 GNDNSSNN
+437 
-445 ADDSNIAGEEDKA
+445 EDKA

-468 SLDGAQ
+468 SLDGTQ

-485 RLGDAQEVLES
+485 RLGDAQEVLDS

-502 DVSCAQEKLQAAIN
+502 DVSRAQEKLQAAIN

-531 VYEVSTLCI
+531 TYEVTTLCI

-571 DGDSQNASYIKK
+571 DGDSQNDSYIKK

-589 NQPGLVSVLTSQA
+589 NKQGMVSKLTSQA

-611 IDTVSRATCTSKA
+611 IDTVSGATCTSKA

>member
-1 MKFKEILEKIK
+1 MKFKEVLEKIK

-22 VAACV
+22 IAACV
-27 VISLSGYQAKASE
+27 VISLSGYQTKASE
-40 PSKDKKQQVS
+40 PSKDKKHQVS
-50 ESVTDA
+50 ERVTD
-56 ETETETENAA
+56 TETENAA
-66 EDTQTH
+66 EDTQT
-72 AGSFELADG
+72 ATGSFELADG

-114 DDEAFFNRAKGVID
+114 DDEAFFNRAKAVID

-233 DGDSYVKSASSLL
+233 DGDSYVKIASSLL

-276 ALSQAAVSENTADNN
+276 ALSQAAVSDNTTGNN
-291 NDKQE
+291 TDKQG
-296 AAESSGNGQ
+296 AAEVSGNGQ

-333 AEGYKGDIKAAVV
+333 AEGYKGDIRVAVV
-346 IQNKTLK
+346 IQDKTLK

-412 TAGENTGDGNS
+412 TAGENTGGSNS
-423 DANNKNNSNSDNNN
+423 DSNNSNDNN
-437 GNDNSSNN
+437 
-445 ADDSNIAGEEDKA
+445 SNIAGEEDKA
-458 VLSKLVQSQA
+458 VLLKLVQSQA

-531 VYEVSTLCI
+531 TYDVSTLCI

-571 DGDSQNASYIKK
+571 DGDSQNVSYIKK
-583 AADGTK
+583 AVDGTK
-589 NQPGLVSVLTSQA
+589 NQAGMVSVLTSQT

-611 IDTVSRATCTSKA
+611 IDTVSHATCTSKA